1 MTILEAMQAR
11 HSVRSY
17 KDTPLKTE
25 DIKTL
30 QNEIDAC
37 NKEGGLHIQLVTDEP
52 KAFDSFMAHYG
63 KFSGVRNYIALI
75 GKKGAGL
82 EEKLGYY
89 GERLVLLAQTLGL
102 NTCWVALTFGKGA
115 ARSRCTIA
123 PGEKL
128 VCVVA
133 LGYGATQGVAHKS
146 KPMEA
151 LCRVEGAVPDWFRS
165 GINAAMLAPTAMN
178 QQKFMISL
186 NGNTVTAKSLGGFYS
201 KTDLGIVKYHFEI
214 GAGRENFSWSK

>member
-17 KDTPLKTE
+17 RDTPLKTE

-37 NKEGGLHIQLVTDEP
+37 NKEGGLHIQLVTDES

>member
-1 MTILEAMQAR
+1 MTILKAMQAR

-37 NKEGGLHIQLVTDEP
+37 NKESGLHIQLVTDEP

-89 GERLVLLAQTLGL
+89 GERLLLLAQTLGL

-115 ARSRCTIA
+115 ATSRCTIA

-133 LGYGATQGVAHKS
+133 LGYGATQGAAHKS

-151 LCRVEGAVPDWFRS
+151 LCRVEGAMPDWFRS

-186 NGNTVTAKSLGGFYS
+186 NGNTVTAESLGGFYS